1 MSAAQQGRK
10 RQAAGFAL
18 MMAIFI
24 IVTLAALGVYVLTI
38 STGQLEAATQD
49 EQGARAYQAAHTGID
64 WGAFQLLCNPSNPNC
79 SRPASPFFSG
89 CTGGGG
95 SSSQTLTLGQGL
107 SGFCAQVNCQRVG
120 SESEGG
126 IVVAVYRIT
135 ATGFN
140 RVPPAAA
147 CGAGSVGPTYVERQL
162 QLTLTR

>member
-1 MSAAQQGRK
+1 MSAALQRGK
-10 RQAAGFAL
+10 RQVAGFAL

-24 IVTLAALGVYVLTI
+24 IVTLAAIGVYLLTI

-49 EQGARAYQAAHTGID
+49 EQGARAYQAAHAGVD

-79 SRPASPFFSG
+79 NRPASAFFSA
-89 CTGGGG
+89 CTGAG
-95 SSSQTLTLGQGL
+95 SSSKTLTLAQGL
-107 SGFCAQVNCQRVG
+107 SGFCAQVDCSKVG

-126 IVVAVYRIT
+126 VTIDVYRIT

-140 RVPPAAA
+140 LPTAG
-147 CGAGSVGPTYVERQL
+147 CGAGTVGPTYVERQL